1 MSLCEGLR
9 LERLGEHHDV
19 SGFASGNGELDK
31 WLQRHA
37 LAAQATDSARTFV
50 LPRDDTVVGYFSL
63 TMASVR
69 REDAPTRLVRGLPAY
84 PVGMVH
90 VARLAVAAAEQG
102 AGLGARLL
110 SEALR
115 KAAHAGEI
123 AAARL
128 VLVDA
133 IDDSAATFYR
143 RHGFTPAPENPL
155 RFYRRMKEIR
165 ASIDQAAPSPRLR
178 TAAVRLR
185 AGGAPG

>member
-1 MSLCEGLR
+1 M
-9 LERLGEHHDV
+9 
-19 SGFASGNGELDK
+19 
-31 WLQRHA
+31 
-37 LAAQATDSARTFV
+37 DSARTFV
-50 LPRDDTVVGYFSL
+50 LLRDDTVVGYFSL

-84 PVGMVH
+84 PVGMVL
-90 VARLAVAAAEQG
+90 VARLAVDSAQQG

-115 KAAHAGEI
+115 KAVDAGEI

-133 IDDSAATFYR
+133 IDGAAASFYE

-155 RFYRRMKEIR
+155 RLFRRMKEIR
-165 ASIDQAAPSPRLR
+165 ASLDQAVP
-178 TAAVRLR
+178 
-185 AGGAPG
+185 

>member
-1 MSLCEGLR
+1 VSLSKGLR

-37 LAAQATDSARTFV
+37 LAAQAMDSARTFV
-50 LPRDDTVVGYFSL
+50 LLRDDTVVGYFSL
-63 TMASVR
+63 TMASMR
-69 REDAPTRLVRGLPAY
+69 REDAPTRLIRGLPAY
-84 PVGMVH
+84 PVGMVL

-133 IDDSAATFYR
+133 IDDSAAAFYR

-155 RFYRRMKEIR
+155 RLYRRMKELR
-165 ASIDQAAPSPRLR
+165 ASVDQAAP
-178 TAAVRLR
+178 
-185 AGGAPG
+185 